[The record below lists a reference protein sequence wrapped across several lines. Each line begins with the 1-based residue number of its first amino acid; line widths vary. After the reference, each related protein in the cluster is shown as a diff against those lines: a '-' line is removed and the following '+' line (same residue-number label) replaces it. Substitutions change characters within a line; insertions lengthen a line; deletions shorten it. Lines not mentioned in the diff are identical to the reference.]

1 MPNCSATRALNG
13 LDGDLAHL
21 HVDELL
27 QALLGRGQRDLH
39 AIQLAP
45 GDEPHQ
51 RALKLAHVGA
61 HVRGDEQRHIRRQL
75 HLLALRLLLQD
86 GDLGFEIGRLNVG
99 DQAPLEARAQPLFN
113 LGKLL
118 RRTIGGDHDLLH
130 ALVQRVEGVEEL
142 FLRALFLRR

>member
-1 MPNCSATRALNG
+1 MAIWRGTTTLRELFFCFRSADPHAELLGDGALNG

-27 QALLGRGQRDLH
+27 EALLRGGQRDLH
-39 AIQLAP
+39 AVQLAP

-51 RALKLAHVGA
+51 RAFKLAHVGA
-61 HVRGDEQRHIRRQL
+61 HVRGDEERDIGGQV

-99 DQAPLEARAQPLFN
+99 DQAPLEARAQAIFN
-113 LGKLL
+113 LGKFL
-118 RRTIGGDHDLLH
+118 RRTV
-130 ALVQRVEGVEEL
+130 A
-142 FLRALFLRR
+142 RR